1 MKKQNLRS
9 EHPLYVIDL
18 FSSFEERL
26 TSTMKSIV
34 KKQYVAPQLTVYGDV
49 KKITQGN
56 STGTRLDQTFLVG
69 TVFGDLTFS

>member
-1 MKKQNLRS
+1 
-9 EHPLYVIDL
+9 
-18 FSSFEERL
+18 
-26 TSTMKSIV
+26 MKSIV